1 MSELDPAVPTGCPQ
15 SRYRALVTDPWVARC
30 VTVACSGSKWLPTAA
45 TPRTRASTN
54 LGVLSTES
62 VLERNKFGAIAA
74 HTGLSAERRV
84 GPRRLGRRRAW
95 RSVGAADRRRDRSA

>member
-54 LGVLSTES
+54 LGVVSTES
-62 VLERNKFGAIAA
+62 VLERNKFAA
-74 HTGLSAERRV
+74 RHRRGRFRGV
-84 GPRRLGRRRAW
+84 WAPDRYLRLH
-95 RSVGAADRRRDRSA
+95 STIDPPCP